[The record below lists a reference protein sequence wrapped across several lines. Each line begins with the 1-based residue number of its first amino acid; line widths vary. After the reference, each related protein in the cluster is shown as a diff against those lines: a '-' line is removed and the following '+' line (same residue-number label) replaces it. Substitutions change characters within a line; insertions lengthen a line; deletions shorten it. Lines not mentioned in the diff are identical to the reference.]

1 PHKGSNIVASGV
13 FRKQG
18 SGAALAYY
26 RAYTDRLA
34 IVLEGVVCLFV
45 QASGGQDSLSLRTR
59 IMGFLGRIIF
69 SPDFSMN

>member
-1 PHKGSNIVASGV
+1 M
-13 FRKQG
+13 
-18 SGAALAYY
+18 AYY
-26 RAYTDRLA
+26 KAYMDRLA